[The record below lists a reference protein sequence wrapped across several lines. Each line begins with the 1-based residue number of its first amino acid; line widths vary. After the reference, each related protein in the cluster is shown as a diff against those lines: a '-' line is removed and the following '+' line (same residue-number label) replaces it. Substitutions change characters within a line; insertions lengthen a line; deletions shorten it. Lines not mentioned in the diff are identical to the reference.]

1 MVPMGRIKPSDL
13 RCRSLQKA
21 DILWL
26 SPSSSNLLTQKLS
39 FSLFSVWILPGFR
52 YILLSLFFNFTLL
65 EPTTMKFVLAASLF
79 AAIVVVP
86 VTAGECGTFGTDF
99 GACLNWCSDTNPGA
113 ERYIIDGCY
122 RAVCSSCRPAKER
135 CKLIRPSA
143 PRSVTI

>member
-1 MVPMGRIKPSDL
+1 
-13 RCRSLQKA
+13 
-21 DILWL
+21 
-26 SPSSSNLLTQKLS
+26 
-39 FSLFSVWILPGFR
+39 
-52 YILLSLFFNFTLL
+52 
-65 EPTTMKFVLAASLF
+65 MKFALAASFF

-135 CKLIRPSA
+135 SLEARVFQA
-143 PRSVTI
+143 